1 MESELIK
8 WPIARHHFGLK
19 DIEEIYD
26 SNDWKNIC
34 LFRSNIKTSDHL
46 TLLKKMR
53 SNKVFQENC
62 DQKTEKQ
69 MRKYY
74 KRPEIVPSMLELTKS
89 NWILVSQNYTGLQF
103 KLIDPSPG
111 TQALL
116 MIQIRG
122 ENRIKAEP
130 KEFCA
135 SRGCG
140 SVEDTL
146 RPNEM
151 CMN

>member
-1 MESELIK
+1 
-8 WPIARHHFGLK
+8 
-19 DIEEIYD
+19 
-26 SNDWKNIC
+26 
-34 LFRSNIKTSDHL
+34 
-46 TLLKKMR
+46 
-53 SNKVFQENC
+53 
-62 DQKTEKQ
+62 

-103 KLIDPSPG
+103 KLVLHKFYLLILIVNIHLFDKQIDPSPG
-111 TQALL
+111 TQAVL

-146 RPNEM
+146 HPNEM